1 MSTSE
6 SQPEKYTLTGCNELQ
21 QIRFRTVGIK
31 RPCDFVSL
39 TLSTVESPELN
50 KVVLD
55 IACGEVNCQRKF
67 DADVDLASWV
77 PVDRA
82 LCALAEKV
90 GVGSPGVE
98 FEVAVRVKGPK
109 EVVRA
114 VNGSKMFSGL
124 RKKGLITVSRSQR

>member
-1 MSTSE
+1 
-6 SQPEKYTLTGCNELQ
+6 
-21 QIRFRTVGIK
+21 VGIK
-31 RPCDFVSL
+31 RPCDFVPL
-39 TLSTVESPELN
+39 TLSTVESLELN

-82 LCALAEKV
+82 LCVLAEKI

-98 FEVAVRVKGPK
+98 FEVTVRVKGPK

-124 RKKGLITVSRSQR
+124 RKKGLVTVSRSQR